1 MPPDVEPRSA
11 TPAGTGHARDSVAIA
26 FWTAVVASAGNSLAN
41 ERRPLPIGTTRIRSA
56 FERCS
61 TCAVSAAVEPVSVE
75 NVVLPVTGVALR
87 LSCDFQLIVPVN
99 VAVNRPLIV
108 AGARTPAGTTNF
120 GSAAESAAAADPD
133 GVISGGAVR
142 GGAGGGAGIVPS
154 VSVPLFTLSVPPV
167 SAVGFPRAGQARI
180 DREKRD
186 R

>member
-1 MPPDVEPRSA
+1 MPPVVAPRSA
-11 TPAGTGHARDSVAIA
+11 TPAGTGHVRDSVAIA

-41 ERRPLPIGTTRIRSA
+41 ESRPLPIGTTRIRSA

-120 GSAAESAAAADPD
+120 GSAVESAAAADPH
-133 GVISGGAVR
+133 GVISGRGGGRGSRAGA
-142 GGAGGGAGIVPS
+142 GSGAGG
-154 VSVPLFTLSVPPV
+154 T
-167 SAVGFPRAGQARI
+167 
-180 DREKRD
+180 
-186 R
+186 